1 MVMSKLKYFVI
12 ILLPLVLTGC
22 WDSVEINKRHVI
34 LEVAID
40 KNDQTKEKLTN
51 GQGKKYE
58 VTYTI
63 PDIAKLSGEDS
74 LAEDVK
80 TVIVSKSPSLATSID
95 EVEHK
100 TQNTLTFSHTKAIIL
115 GEDLLKD
122 KELFEATI
130 DGLLRDMQISRGTT
144 ILVAKGKAGEITK
157 ASNPENPIIGLYI
170 MRYFNNSERSTS
182 YAKQQTLG
190 NMIKDLQNTGIT
202 TIPIISQ
209 EGGKEG
215 KEGTVLIQGAA
226 VVDDY
231 RFVSWLDKD
240 QVRGELFVDG
250 KIKEVPIIVK
260 YKGQDLTYKIKNQT
274 SKTYFDN
281 KNGEW
286 TANLDINVDGNI
298 TEFTFLSP
306 NILFNEE
313 NIKEISTLIQKEI
326 INQVQKC
333 IDYSKKINI
342 DFLNIGLE
350 MYRKYPIEWEKY
362 QDKWEVSAY
371 RDTPI
376 KINAT
381 VTIHN
386 TGALK

>member
-1 MVMSKLKYFVI
+1 MVMNKLKYFVI

-22 WDSVEINKRHVI
+22 WDSVEINKRHVV

-40 KNDQTKEKLTN
+40 KNSQSQEELAQ
-51 GQGKKYE
+51 GQEKKYE

-74 LAEDVK
+74 LAKDVK

-100 TQNTLTFSHTKAIIL
+100 TQNTLTFSHIKAVIL

-122 KELFEATI
+122 RKLFEATI
-130 DGLLRDMQISRGTT
+130 DGLLRNLQISRGTT

-190 NMIKDLQNTGIT
+190 NMIKELQNTGIT

-215 KEGTVLIQGAA
+215 TVLIQGAA

-231 RFVSWLDKD
+231 RLVSWLNKD

-274 SKTYFDN
+274 SKTFFDN

-298 TEFTFLSP
+298 TEFTLLDKS
-306 NILFNEE
+306 ILFNEE
-313 NIKEISTLIQKEI
+313 NIKEISNLIQKEI
-326 INQVQKC
+326 TNQVQKC

-350 MYRKYPIEWEKY
+350 MYRKHPTEWEKY
-362 QDKWEVSAY
+362 QDRWEVSAY
-371 RDTPI
+371 RDIPI

>member
-1 MVMSKLKYFVI
+1 MVMNKLKYFVI

-40 KNDQTKEKLTN
+40 KNDQTKEKLID
-51 GQGKKYE
+51 GKGKKYE

-115 GEDLLKD
+115 GEELLKD

-144 ILVAKGKAGEITK
+144 ILVAKGKAGDITK

-190 NMIKDLQNTGIT
+190 NMIKELQNTGIT

-215 KEGTVLIQGAA
+215 TVLIHGAA
-226 VVDDY
+226 VVKDY
-231 RFVSWLDKD
+231 RLVNWLDKE
-240 QVRGELFVDG
+240 QVRGGLFVNG

-274 SKTYFDN
+274 SKTSFDN
-281 KNGEW
+281 KDGEW
-286 TANLDINVDGNI
+286 TANLDINVEGNI

-306 NILFNEE
+306 NILFNEG
-313 NIKEISTLIQKEI
+313 NIKEISNLIQKEI
-326 INQVQKC
+326 ANQVQKC
-333 IDYSKKINI
+333 INYSKKINV

-350 MYRKYPIEWEKY
+350 MYRKHPTEWEKY
-362 QDKWEVSAY
+362 QDRWEVSAY
-371 RDTPI
+371 RDIPI
-376 KINAT
+376 IINAT

>member
-1 MVMSKLKYFVI
+1 MVMNKLKYFVI

-22 WDSVEINKRHVI
+22 WDSVEINKRHVV

-40 KNDQTKEKLTN
+40 KNSQSQEELAE
-51 GQGKKYE
+51 GQEKKYE

-74 LAEDVK
+74 LAKDVK

-100 TQNTLTFSHTKAIIL
+100 TQNTLTFSHIKAVIL

-122 KELFEATI
+122 RKLFEATI
-130 DGLLRDMQISRGTT
+130 DGLLRNLQISRGTT

-157 ASNPENPIIGLYI
+157 ASNSENPIIGLYI

-190 NMIKDLQNTGIT
+190 NMIKELQNTGIT

-215 KEGTVLIQGAA
+215 TVLIQGAA
-226 VVDDY
+226 VVNNY
-231 RFVSWLDKD
+231 RLVSWLDKE

-260 YKGQDLTYKIKNQT
+260 YKGQDLTYKIKKQT
-274 SKTYFDN
+274 SKTAFDN

-286 TANLDINVDGNI
+286 IANLDINVEGNI
-298 TEFTFLSP
+298 TEFTFLTP
-306 NILFNEE
+306 DVLFNEE
-313 NIKEISTLIQKEI
+313 SIKQISTLIQKEI
-326 INQVQKC
+326 ANETQKC
-333 IDYSKKINI
+333 IDYSKKINV
-342 DFLNIGLE
+342 DFLNIGFE
-350 MYRKYPIEWEKY
+350 MYRKHPTEWEKY
-362 QDKWEVSAY
+362 RDRWEVSAY
-371 RDTPI
+371 RDIPI
-376 KINAT
+376 KINVT

>member
-1 MVMSKLKYFVI
+1 MVMNKLKYFVI

-22 WDSVEINKRHVI
+22 WDSVEINKRHVV

-40 KNDQTKEKLTN
+40 KNSQPQEELAQ
-51 GQGKKYE
+51 GQEKKYE

-74 LAEDVK
+74 LAKDVK

-100 TQNTLTFSHTKAIIL
+100 TQNTLTFSHIKAVIL

-122 KELFEATI
+122 RKLFEATI
-130 DGLLRDMQISRGTT
+130 DGLLRNLQISRGTT

-190 NMIKDLQNTGIT
+190 NMIKELQNTGIT

-215 KEGTVLIQGAA
+215 TVLIQGAA

-231 RFVSWLDKD
+231 RLVSWLNKD

-274 SKTYFDN
+274 SKTFFDN

-298 TEFTFLSP
+298 TEFTLLDKS
-306 NILFNEE
+306 ILFNEE
-313 NIKEISTLIQKEI
+313 NIKEISNLIQKEI
-326 INQVQKC
+326 TNQVQKC

-350 MYRKYPIEWEKY
+350 MYRKHPTEWEKY
-362 QDKWEVSAY
+362 QDRWEVSAY
-371 RDTPI
+371 RDIPI